1 MVLTSAVHAR
11 APDLSCSVIQWG
23 RAETRVTPGHDTI
36 APRAAPHELS
46 IGSRRD
52 PKSLVR
58 LNGLAQTVKGAPSQ
72 GVQRANRRARGV
84 LDFIV
89 LE

>member
-58 LNGLAQTVKGAPSQ
+58 LNGLAQTVKEL
-72 GVQRANRRARGV
+72 RRKEFNEQIARGG